1 MTEQNSKGIALVILG
16 IVAIIAIVG
25 LVLLF
30 TGAKKSTGEFVV
42 PVAKEYGGAIKGV
55 SYPYDRAFV
64 GRSFEWDASGIN
76 EELSGRGENP
86 GYTSG
91 AQKAAYGENMAQIG
105 MKTESL
111 QISSDKLQ
119 QNFIPSSGYGKAC
132 QSADATAKA
141 LVNHPELQ
149 KFAGFPIYWSD
160 RNVQAAFTKDGIAY
174 AYGPHGELCMRGSD
188 IKSFLDAQNRAGN
201 SMGLT
206 YEIGSEVPGWCC
218 EHVGVSA
225 EGGAPYSYTQGYL
238 A

>member
-55 SYPYDRAFV
+55 ASPYDRAFV
-64 GRSFEWDASGIN
+64 GRSYEWDASGIT

-86 GYTSG
+86 GYRSG
-91 AQKAAYGENMAQIG
+91 AQVAAYGEDMAQIG
-105 MKTESL
+105 KVTESGA
-111 QISSDKLQ
+111 ISSDKLQ
-119 QNFIPSSGYGKAC
+119 QNFIASQGYGKAC
-132 QSADATAKA
+132 QGAADTAKT

-149 KFAGFPIYWSD
+149 KFAQYTEFWSAK
-160 RNVQAAFTKDGIAY
+160 NVREGYKKDGVTY
-174 AYGPHGELCMRGSD
+174 GVGPHGEECVKANDMLNF
-188 IKSFLDAQNRAGN
+188 IDAQSRGAT

-206 YEIGSEVPGWCC
+206 YDLDNTGRPGYCC
-218 EHVGVSA
+218 VNVGLNA
-225 EGGAPYSYTQGYL
+225 EGGSPYSYY
-238 A
+238 